1 MKTWMMLLGLFGMV
15 CSVHAVWIEW
25 KVPTGFSKEVSVALV
40 NVGSETIF
48 SQENLLAVAQGST
61 VDGYTSMPQAG
72 EGEGGWQYIPSKT
85 GDSAIEL
92 GMVDG
97 DLLEAGN
104 YYLAFFDAETG
115 TYAYNKMGVAYDA
128 VDGAGNKAFVDLG
141 ADVPSPPFN
150 VFDPGEYVTGTLVP
164 EPTVLALL
172 ALGVAGLAL
181 RRRTVA

>member
-15 CSVHAVWIEW
+15 CSAHAVWIKWEA
-25 KVPTGFSKEVSVALV
+25 PTGFSGSEVSVALV
-40 NVGSETIF
+40 NVGTEATF
-48 SQENLLAVAQGST
+48 SKENLISVIQGST
-61 VDGYTSMPQAG
+61 VDGYTSMSQAG
-72 EGEGGWQYIPSKT
+72 DWQYISSGA
-85 GDSAIEL
+85 GDGAIEL
-92 GMVDG
+92 GMVGG

-104 YYLAFFDAETG
+104 YYLVFFDAETG
-115 TYAYNKMGVAYDA
+115 TYAYNEMGIAYDA
-128 VDGAGNKAFVDLG
+128 VDGAGNSAFYDPG

-150 VFDPGEYVTGTLVP
+150 VFDPGEYEIGTLVP